1 MRATGPRNHGGVNM
15 NTSLLKR
22 NVSLYVTAGL
32 MGAYA
37 PAYAAETGALQSS
50 FKQVSDTIVV
60 LPRQSL
66 KKTVTE
72 ISLRMHV
79 PVTIGPDV
87 PDTVY
92 AAPVKSRIAGEAL
105 EQALV
110 GTDYTIYT
118 DKAGAVYIRPAN
130 RESMNVRAKRN
141 EAETQYNVDSSAS
154 STRTGGSI
162 RDLPQSSRTITSALI
177 ADQQIQTIADAMRNA
192 SGMTVN
198 RSNLQGSNS
207 YTVRG
212 WTATGMTNGMLD
224 PTGAMQPTA
233 NVERVEVLK
242 GPAALLSGGNN
253 MGGSVNVVTKKPVA
267 ENLLNVEGM
276 YGSYNDRK
284 FTVDGSTAL
293 NRAKTWSAR
302 IVGDFAD
309 QKLNWAGYKGRKE
322 YSVAP
327 SVRFKN
333 RTIDV
338 TVGVENSKVRQ
349 PQTGY
354 AVIPAVGADP
364 QIVTYGK
371 EYGPNNQGITA
382 WNTRW
387 FYETTWN
394 INRWLTFVSRSH
406 VSNSTTLVNMYG
418 PAAHVG
424 GTNYLIMQSIDKQVS
439 TQYATDDYFRA
450 KVHTFML
457 KHTISVG
464 LNYSDYTVSDYAPK
478 ASLLT
483 TFTVAPVNKSPN
495 LAGFIPA
502 TDFQYSLGSRQL
514 GFYGQDLIEY
524 GRFHFFGAVRNTSYR
539 SWGNTSNAKTISKLS
554 PIAGL
559 VVDINKQISIY
570 ASWTKGFTP
579 NFSIGTDN
587 KLLPSQTTTNLEA
600 GVKGQFFKKKL
611 DVVASVYQLDQSN
624 YPILAAGSTNRYIVL
639 PGMRTQGVDI
649 DVSGTILPGWQV
661 SGSFTYAGFRFLSNS
676 LNKYI
681 VAAQP
686 KVKYSLFTSYTL
698 QSGFLK
704 NAGVS
709 FGVYG
714 NGSSAAVSYYPKYM
728 IGAQHEI
735 DMNFLYSYKKLK
747 FNFGITNL
755 ENRNIFGV
763 TSTPTYVSVS
773 GPRMFRGTIS
783 YSFF

>member
-1 MRATGPRNHGGVNM
+1 M
-15 NTSLLKR
+15 SISYLKR
-22 NVSLYVTAGL
+22 NVSLCVTAGL
-32 MGAYA
+32 LGIYM
-37 PAYAAETGALQSS
+37 PAYAADENSGRKGNGAVAGSV
-50 FKQVSDTIVV
+50 FV
-60 LPRQSL
+60 LPRQPL
-66 KKTVTE
+66 RTTVQE
-72 ISLRMHV
+72 IARHAHV
-79 PVTIGPDV
+79 TVTIGQEV

-92 AAPVKSRIAGEAL
+92 APAVKAKTATEAFR
-105 EQALV
+105 QALY
-110 GTDYTIYT
+110 GSDYAIYS
-118 DKAGAVYIRPAN
+118 DRNGMFYVRRANAGHVEN
-130 RESMNVRAKRN
+130 MNVIAKRN

-267 ENLLNVEGM
+267 ENLLNIEGM
-276 YGSYNDRK
+276 YGSYDDRK
-284 FTVDGSTAL
+284 ITVDGSTAL
-293 NRAKTWSAR
+293 NHSKTLSAR
-302 IVGDFAD
+302 IIGDFAD
-309 QKLNWAGYKGRKE
+309 QDRNWAGYKGRKE
-322 YSVAP
+322 YSIAP
-327 SVRFKN
+327 SIRFKN
-333 RTIDV
+333 RSVDV

-354 AVIPAVGADP
+354 AVIPTVGSDP
-364 QIVTYGK
+364 QIVTYGHAF
-371 EYGPNNQGITA
+371 GPDNQGITM

-394 INRWLTFVSRSH
+394 INHWLTFVSRSH
-406 VSNSTTLVNMYG
+406 VSNSTTLVDMYG

-424 GTNYLIMQSIDKQVS
+424 GINYLIMQSTDKQVS

-450 KVHTFML
+450 KFKTFIF

-464 LNYSDYTVSDYAPK
+464 LNYSDYTVSDYSPP
-478 ASLLT
+478 SSEQTVFT
-483 TFTVAPVNKSPN
+483 TVPINKTPN
-495 LAGFIPA
+495 LSRFYPA
-502 TDFQYSLGSRQL
+502 TIFQYSLGSRQL

-524 GRFHFFGAVRNTSYR
+524 GRFHFFGAIRHTGYR
-539 SWGNTSNAKTISKLS
+539 SWGNTSAAKKIGKIS
-554 PIAGL
+554 PIAGM
-559 VVDINKQISIY
+559 VVDLNKQFSVY
-570 ASWTKGFTP
+570 ASWVNGFTP
-579 NFSIGTDN
+579 NFAMGTDN

-600 GVKGQFFKKKL
+600 GVKAQFFNKKL
-611 DVVASVYQLDQSN
+611 DVVSSVYRLDQSN
-624 YPILAAGSTNRYIVL
+624 YPILAAGSSNRYIML

-649 DVSGTILPGWQV
+649 DVSGTLLPGWQI

-676 LNKYI
+676 LEKYI

-686 KVKYSLFTSYTL
+686 KVKYSLFMSYIL
-698 QSGFLK
+698 QSGIFK
-704 NAGVS
+704 NAGMS

-714 NGSSAAVSYYPKYM
+714 NGSSAAVSYYPKYT
-728 IGAQHEI
+728 IGPQHELDI
-735 DMNFLYSYKKLK
+735 NFLYSYRKLK

-763 TSTPTYVSVS
+763 TSTPSYVSVS